1 MSVCTTVER
10 KRTWK
15 NFPESHV
22 LLKTHSVQG
31 GSSAYISRERKK
43 LLHDD
48 DDVSSIMSS
57 LM

>member
-31 GSSAYISRERKK
+31 GSSARILAESREKEK
-43 LLHDD
+43 ETAT
-48 DDVSSIMSS
+48 
-57 LM
+57 

>member
-31 GSSAYISRERKK
+31 GSSTRILAEREKEK
-43 LLHDD
+43 ETAT
-48 DDVSSIMSS
+48 
-57 LM
+57 